1 MVTHKLNMHINVYV
15 LLIKK
20 HVAVGPM
27 HSCYPR
33 KDMRIQRMEK
43 ERKRELEAEREEAIR
58 IRVTGNCASRDI
70 L

>member
-1 MVTHKLNMHINVYV
+1 MFMLF
-15 LLIKK
+15 LLKE

-43 ERKRELEAEREEAIR
+43 ERELEAESEKAIR
-58 IRVTGNCASRDI
+58 IRVMGNCASREI
-70 L
+70 LRVISDVHVWL

>member
-1 MVTHKLNMHINVYV
+1 MFMFF
-15 LLIKK
+15 LLKE

-43 ERKRELEAEREEAIR
+43 ERELEAEREEAIR
-58 IRVTGNCASRDI
+58 IRVMRNCASRDI

>member
-1 MVTHKLNMHINVYV
+1 M
-15 LLIKK
+15 
-20 HVAVGPM
+20 GPM

-43 ERKRELEAEREEAIR
+43 ERELEAESEEAIR
-58 IRVTGNCASRDI
+58 IRVMGNCASREI